1 MSAAYQRRFRCR
13 REWPASHQRLLI
25 LIRMPATKGGLEDV
39 VAANSAICDIIGP
52 QGKLTY
58 RGIDIHELARQSS
71 FEETT
76 YLLWFGNLP
85 TRQALQDFT
94 AALARQRRLPEPVLT
109 LMKDFPREATPM
121 DALRT
126 TLSALAFYDPQAHD
140 NGRDANIAKAMR
152 VTAQTATVVA
162 AWEQLRRGRAPV
174 EPDTAG
180 SHAENFLRMLF
191 GAEPDRLS
199 ARAMDL
205 ALILHA
211 DHELNASTFAAR
223 VTAATLA
230 DIYSAIVSAIGALAG
245 PLHGGANEQVI
256 KMLQKIGEP
265 ARVESYISERLEA
278 HQKIPGFGHR
288 VYRTE
293 DPRATHLREMSRQLG
308 EHTGNLRWYEL
319 SRKVEEVVMEKKHLY
334 ANVDF
339 YSASCY
345 FTMGI
350 PIDMFTPVFA
360 VSRVSGWTAHILE
373 QYADNRLIRPRAEYV
388 GDKDVPYVPV
398 ERREL
403 AAS

>member
-1 MSAAYQRRFRCR
+1 M
-13 REWPASHQRLLI
+13 
-25 LIRMPATKGGLEDV
+25 TKGGLEDV
-39 VAANSAICDIIGP
+39 VAANSAIADIIGP

-58 RGIDIHELARQSS
+58 RGIDIHDLARHSS

-76 YLLWFGNLP
+76 YLLWFGSLP
-85 TRQALQDFT
+85 TRE
-94 AALARQRRLPEPVLT
+94 ALAEFSAELASHRALPPQVLT
-109 LMKDFPREATPM
+109 LMKDFPRNAAPM

-126 TLSALAFYDPQAHD
+126 ALSALAFYDPQARD
-140 NGRDANIAKAMR
+140 SSRDANVAKAMR
-152 VTAQTATVVA
+152 VTAQTATIVGA
-162 AWEQLRRGRAPV
+162 YEQIRRGRQPI
-174 EPDTAG
+174 EPEEAG
-180 SHAENFLRMLF
+180 SHAESFLRMLF
-191 GAEPDRLS
+191 GDPVY

-230 DIYSAIVSAIGALAG
+230 DMYSAVVSAIGALAG
-245 PLHGGANEQVI
+245 PLHGGANEQVM

-265 ARVESYISERLEA
+265 ARVEAYVTERLEA
-278 HQKIPGFGHR
+278 HQKISGFGHR

-308 EHTGNLRWYEL
+308 EHVGNLRWYEI
-319 SRKVEEVVMEKKHLY
+319 SRKVEEVVMQQKHLY

-360 VSRVSGWTAHILE
+360 VSRISGWTAHILE

-388 GDKDVPYVPV
+388 GLKDVPYLPID
-398 ERREL
+398 RRVR

>member
-1 MSAAYQRRFRCR
+1 
-13 REWPASHQRLLI
+13 
-25 LIRMPATKGGLEDV
+25 MPMTKAGLEDV
-39 VAANSAICDIIGP
+39 IAANSAICDIIGP
-52 QGKLTY
+52 AGKLTY
-58 RGIDIHELARQSS
+58 RGIDIHELARHSS

-76 YLLWFGNLP
+76 YLLWFGALP
-85 TRQALQDFT
+85 TGEALREFG
-94 AALARQRRLPEPVLT
+94 AELASRRALPVEVLR
-109 LMKDFPREATPM
+109 LMKDFPRGATPM

-126 TLSALAFYDPQAHD
+126 ALSALAFYDPQAHD
-140 NGRDANIAKAMR
+140 SSRDANVAKAVR
-152 VTAQTATVVA
+152 VTAQTATIVA
-162 AWEQLRRGRAPV
+162 AYEQVRRGREPV
-174 EPDTAG
+174 EPDSDG

-191 GAEPDRLS
+191 GAEPDALFV
-199 ARAMDL
+199 RAMDL

-230 DIYSAIVSAIGALAG
+230 DMYSAIVSAIGALAG
-245 PLHGGANEQVI
+245 PLHGGANEQVM

-265 ARVESYISERLEA
+265 SRVEAFVTERLEA

-293 DPRATHLREMSRQLG
+293 DPRATHLRQMSQQLG
-308 EHTGNLRWYEL
+308 QHIGNLRWYDI
-319 SRKVEEVVMEKKHLY
+319 SRRLEEVVMNKKHLY

-350 PIDMFTPVFA
+350 PIDLFTPVFA
-360 VSRVSGWTAHILE
+360 VSRVAGWAAHILE
-373 QYADNRLIRPRAEYV
+373 QYGDNRLIRPRAEYI
-388 GDKDVPYVPV
+388 GEKDVAYVPI
-398 ERREL
+398 ERRIR

>member
-1 MSAAYQRRFRCR
+1 M
-13 REWPASHQRLLI
+13 
-25 LIRMPATKGGLEDV
+25 TKGGLEDV
-39 VAANSAICDIIGP
+39 IAANSAISDIIGP

-58 RGIDIHELARQSS
+58 RGIDIHDLARHSS

-76 YLLWFGNLP
+76 YLLWFCTLP
-85 TRQALQDFT
+85 TREALGQFSAELASHRALPQA
-94 AALARQRRLPEPVLT
+94 VLT
-109 LMKDFPREATPM
+109 LMKDFPRTATPM
-121 DALRT
+121 EALRT
-126 TLSALAFYDPQAHD
+126 ALSALAFYDPQAHD
-140 NGRDANIAKAMR
+140 ASRDANVAKAMR
-152 VTAQTATVVA
+152 ATAQTATIVA
-162 AWEQLRRGRAPV
+162 AYEQIRRGREPV
-174 EPDTAG
+174 EPDADG

-191 GAEPDRLS
+191 GAEPDPLYV
-199 ARAMDL
+199 RAMDL

-245 PLHGGANEQVI
+245 PLHGGANEQVM

-265 ARVESYISERLEA
+265 GRVEAYVTERLQT
-278 HQKIPGFGHR
+278 HQKISGFGHR

-308 EHTGNLRWYEL
+308 EHIGNLRWYEI
-319 SRKVEEVVMEKKHLY
+319 SRKIEEVVMQQKHLY

-388 GDKDVPYVPV
+388 GEKDVAYVPID
-398 ERREL
+398 RRVQ

>member
-1 MSAAYQRRFRCR
+1 
-13 REWPASHQRLLI
+13 
-25 LIRMPATKGGLEDV
+25 MPATKGGLEDV

-58 RGIDIHELARQSS
+58 RGIDIHELAEHSS

-76 YLLWFGNLP
+76 YLLWFGTLP
-85 TRQALQDFT
+85 VAPALKRFT
-94 AALARQRRLPEPVLT
+94 AELASNRALPEPVLT
-109 LMKDFPREATPM
+109 LMKDFPRQASPM
-121 DALRT
+121 DVLRT
-126 TLSALAFYDPQAHD
+126 ALSALAFYDPQAHE
-140 NGRDANIAKAMR
+140 NAPEANVAKAMR
-152 VTAQTATVVA
+152 VTAQTATIVA
-162 AWEQLRRGRAPV
+162 AYEQIRRSREPV
-174 EPDTAG
+174 PPDAEG

-191 GAEPDRLS
+191 GAEPDPLYV
-199 ARAMDL
+199 RAMDL
-205 ALILHA
+205 ALVLHA

-230 DIYSAIVSAIGALAG
+230 DLYSAIVSAIGALAG
-245 PLHGGANEQVI
+245 PLHGGANEQVM
-256 KMLQKIGEP
+256 KMLQAIGEP
-265 ARVESYISERLEA
+265 ARVEPYIRERLSA
-278 HQKIPGFGHR
+278 HQKISGFGHR

-319 SRKVEEVVMEKKHLY
+319 SRQVEELVMREKHLY

-350 PIDMFTPVFA
+350 PLDLFTPVFA
-360 VSRVSGWTAHILE
+360 VSRVAGWTAHILE
-373 QYADNRLIRPRAEYV
+373 QYGDNRLIRPRAEYV
-388 GDKDVPYVPV
+388 GEKDVPYLPLD
-398 ERREL
+398 RRVR

>member
-1 MSAAYQRRFRCR
+1 MT
-13 REWPASHQRLLI
+13 
-25 LIRMPATKGGLEDV
+25 ATKGGLEDV

-58 RGIDIHELARQSS
+58 RGIDIHDLARHSS

-76 YLLWFGNLP
+76 YLLWFGTLP
-85 TRQALQDFT
+85 TREALQEFS
-94 AALARQRRLPEPVLT
+94 AELASQRALPRQVLT
-109 LMKDFPREATPM
+109 LMKDFPRNATPM

-140 NGRDANIAKAMR
+140 GSRDANVAKAMR
-152 VTAQTATVVA
+152 VIAQTATIVA
-162 AWEQLRRGRAPV
+162 AYEQLRRGREPV
-174 EPDTAG
+174 PPDRAG

-191 GAEPDRLS
+191 GAEPEPLFV
-199 ARAMDL
+199 RAMDL

-230 DIYSAIVSAIGALAG
+230 DMYSAIVSAIGALAG
-245 PLHGGANEQVI
+245 PLHGGANEQVM
-256 KMLQKIGEP
+256 KMLQAIGEP
-265 ARVESYISERLEA
+265 SRVEAYITERLQA
-278 HQKIPGFGHR
+278 HQKISGFGHR

-293 DPRATHLREMSRQLG
+293 DPRATHLREMSRELG
-308 EHTGNLRWYEL
+308 QHIGNLRWYEI
-319 SRKVEEVVMEKKHLY
+319 SRKVEEVVMQQKHLY

-345 FTMGI
+345 FSMGI

-388 GDKDVPYVPV
+388 GEKDVPYLPV
-398 ERREL
+398 DRRVR

>member
-1 MSAAYQRRFRCR
+1 
-13 REWPASHQRLLI
+13 
-25 LIRMPATKGGLEDV
+25 MPMTKGGLEDV
-39 VAANSAICDIIGP
+39 IAANSAISDIIGP

-58 RGIDIHELARQSS
+58 RGIDIHDLARHSS

-76 YLLWFGNLP
+76 YLLWFGTLP
-85 TRQALQDFT
+85 THEALGEFSSE
-94 AALARQRRLPEPVLT
+94 LASRRGLPQPVLT
-109 LMKDFPREATPM
+109 LMKDFPRTATPM

-126 TLSALAFYDPQAHD
+126 ALSALAFYDPQAHEAS
-140 NGRDANIAKAMR
+140 RDANLAKALR
-152 VTAQTATVVA
+152 VTAQTATIVA
-162 AWEQLRRGRAPV
+162 AYEQIRRGRTPV
-174 EPDTAG
+174 EPEADG

-191 GAEPDRLS
+191 GAEPDPLY

-230 DIYSAIVSAIGALAG
+230 DMYSAVVSAIGALAG
-245 PLHGGANEQVI
+245 PLHGGANEQVM
-256 KMLQKIGEP
+256 KMLQKIGDP
-265 ARVESYISERLEA
+265 ARVEPYVRERLEA
-278 HQKIPGFGHR
+278 HQKISGFGHR

-293 DPRATHLREMSRQLG
+293 DPRAPHLREMSRQLG
-308 EHTGNLRWYEL
+308 EHVGNLRWYEI
-319 SRKVEEVVMEKKHLY
+319 SRRVEEVVMEQKHLY
-334 ANVDF
+334 PNVDF

-360 VSRVSGWTAHILE
+360 VSRMSGWTAHILE

-388 GDKDVPYVPV
+388 GDKDVPYLPID
-398 ERREL
+398 RRVK

>member
-1 MSAAYQRRFRCR
+1 
-13 REWPASHQRLLI
+13 
-25 LIRMPATKGGLEDV
+25 MPVSKGGLEDV
-39 VAANSAICDIIGP
+39 IAANSAICDIIGP

-58 RGIDIHELARQSS
+58 RGVDIHDLARNSS

-76 YLLWFGNLP
+76 YLLWFGSLP
-85 TRQALQDFT
+85 TKEALHQFS
-94 AALARQRRLPEPVLT
+94 AELASHRSLPTQVLT
-109 LMKDFPREATPM
+109 LMSDFPRSASPM

-126 TLSALAFYDPQAHD
+126 ALSALAFYDAQAHD
-140 NGRDANIAKAMR
+140 ASREANVAKAMR
-152 VTAQTATVVA
+152 VTAQIATIVA
-162 AWEQLRRGRAPV
+162 AYEQLRRGREPV
-174 EPDTAG
+174 HPENSG

-191 GAEPDRLS
+191 GAEPDPLFV
-199 ARAMDL
+199 RALDL

-230 DIYSAIVSAIGALAG
+230 DMYGAIVAAIGALAG
-245 PLHGGANEQVI
+245 PLHGGANEQVM
-256 KMLQKIGEP
+256 KMLQSVGEP
-265 ARVESYISERLEA
+265 SRAEAYVAEKLEA

-293 DPRATHLREMSRQLG
+293 DPRATHLRQTSKELG
-308 EHTGNLRWYEL
+308 EHIGNLRWYEI
-319 SRKVEEVVMEKKHLY
+319 SRKVEEAVMQQKHLY

-360 VSRVSGWTAHILE
+360 VSRIAGWTAHVLE
-373 QYADNRLIRPRAEYV
+373 QYGDNRLIRPRAEYV
-388 GDKDVPYVPV
+388 GEKDVAYVPID
-398 ERREL
+398 RRAR

>member
-1 MSAAYQRRFRCR
+1 
-13 REWPASHQRLLI
+13 
-25 LIRMPATKGGLEDV
+25 MPTKGGLEDV

-52 QGKLTY
+52 LGKLTY
-58 RGIDIHELARQSS
+58 RGIDIHELARHSS

-76 YLLWFGNLP
+76 YLLWFGKLP
-85 TRQALQDFT
+85 APQELTQFRHS
-94 AALARQRRLPEPVLT
+94 LASERELPGPVLT
-109 LMKDFPREATPM
+109 LMKAFPRKATPM

-126 TLSALAFYDPQAHD
+126 ALSALAFYDPLAHD
-140 NGRDANIAKAMR
+140 SSQQANIARATR
-152 VTAQTATVVA
+152 VTSQTATIVA
-162 AWEQLRRGRAPV
+162 AFEQIRRGRRPIAP
-174 EPDTAG
+174 DRAG

-191 GAEPDRLS
+191 GAEPEPLFVEV
-199 ARAMDL
+199 MDL

-230 DIYSAIVSAIGALAG
+230 DIYSSIVSAIGALAG
-245 PLHGGANEQVI
+245 PLHGGANEQVM
-256 KMLQKIGEP
+256 KMLQAIGEP
-265 ARVESYISERLEA
+265 RHAQAYVKERLQA
-278 HQKIPGFGHR
+278 GRKIPGFGHR

-293 DPRATHLREMSRQLG
+293 DPRATHLREMSRKLG
-308 EHTGNLRWYEL
+308 EHIGNLRWYEL
-319 SRKVEEVVMEKKHLY
+319 SREVEQVVMREKRLY

-360 VSRVSGWTAHILE
+360 VSRVSGWTAHVLE

-388 GDKDVPYVPV
+388 GETDVPYLPL
-398 ERREL
+398 ERRVK